1 MSTQRHAVQHD
12 VERRAARP
20 GAEEA
25 DGRRWARPAADA
37 ALALAAFAAT
47 LGLLVAGGPDAPRG
61 LDAAE
66 VALAAL
72 ASLPLAA
79 RRRSAM
85 AVFVVTG
92 LATVALRVIA
102 EPAGPPVGPTIALFF
117 LAARRDASRAQ
128 TRLAIAVAVA
138 ILIAHVVAVGVHDG
152 VFPGTA
158 IAFGVLVWG
167 GAWLAGDR
175 ARLRQ
180 ERMAEL
186 EQRALRAER
195 EAERERRLA
204 TAEERTRIARDLHDS
219 AGHAI
224 NVILVHAGLGRVRAT
239 DDPQARETFA
249 TIEAVARD
257 TVADIDQLVAALRDD
272 AAGPGVEPPAGLAA
286 LDALADR
293 HRVAGLDVT
302 VDVHG
307 EQRPLAP
314 SVDRGA
320 YRIVQ
325 EALTNAARH
334 GDGHAGV
341 DLAFAPDALEITV
354 DNPVGAGAPA
364 RPGGGHGIAGMR
376 ERAALLGGSVEAG
389 RRDGRF
395 CVRARL
401 PLTAAGA

>member
-1 MSTQRHAVQHD
+1 MSTLRHAAHRD
-12 VERRAARP
+12 IERRAARP
-20 GAEEA
+20 RAGDVDA
-25 DGRRWARPAADA
+25 RRWARPAADA

-79 RRRSAM
+79 RHRSAL

-117 LAARRDASRAQ
+117 LAACRDASRAQ

-152 VFPGTA
+152 IFPGTA

-186 EQRALRAER
+186 EQRALRAEH

-272 AAGPGVEPPAGLAA
+272 AAGPGVEPPPGLAA

-302 VDVHG
+302 VDVRG

-354 DNPVGAGAPA
+354 DNPVGAGVPA

-389 RRDGRF
+389 RRDGCF
-395 CVRARL
+395 CVHARL